1 MFLFEFAFILY
12 FIKLSVGNDF
22 WYNLRNMEKYHL
34 QRIMEVPCNLD
45 IKFLHNCKSNVVYP
59 KFIRWKNIP
68 TENNRYQR
76 VFYGRLLNDEIKE
89 KLQKRK
95 DLNKELPNNCFRT
108 LNNSTACMKEQIIY
122 H

>member
-1 MFLFEFAFILY
+1 
-12 FIKLSVGNDF
+12 
-22 WYNLRNMEKYHL
+22 MEKYHL

-45 IKFLHNCKSNVVYP
+45 IQFLHNCKSNVVYP

-76 VFYGRLLNDEIKE
+76 AFYGRLLNDKIKE